1 MAEKHLKYLPHS
13 HSTIFPNCYRT
24 WTVLWIPEITEKLVG
39 IHQSH
44 QKQHWAKLVF
54 AVCGFDY
61 ILFLLVALLYCRFIA
76 SSFRGVER
84 ISSSPFRI
92 TFHFPGNG
100 REIEGKGKEKTVTIK
115 RNKKEKGKDV
125 KFGTSPFYWVSMD
138 SHTMRNEF
146 KSNSYLGT
154 NT

>member
-1 MAEKHLKYLPHS
+1 MSFQSYKYMAEKHLKYLPHS

-100 REIEGKGKEKTVTIK
+100 REIEGKGEGKNSD
-115 RNKKEKGKDV
+115 NKKKQKGKG
-125 KFGTSPFYWVSMD
+125 KGCKIW
-138 SHTMRNEF
+138 N
-146 KSNSYLGT
+146 KSFLLSIDGFPHHEKWI
-154 NT
+154 